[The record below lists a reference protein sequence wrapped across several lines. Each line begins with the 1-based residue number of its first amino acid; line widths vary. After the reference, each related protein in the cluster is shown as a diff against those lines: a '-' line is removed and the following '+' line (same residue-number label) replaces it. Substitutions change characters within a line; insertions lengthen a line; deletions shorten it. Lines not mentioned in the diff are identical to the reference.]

1 MRLATIKI
9 DAAERLVACVDDEKL
24 IDLKASQLKIWA
36 DLLIF
41 L

>member
-24 IDLKASQLKIWA
+24 IDLG
-36 DLLIF
+36 LLAQDDGQIS
-41 L
+41 